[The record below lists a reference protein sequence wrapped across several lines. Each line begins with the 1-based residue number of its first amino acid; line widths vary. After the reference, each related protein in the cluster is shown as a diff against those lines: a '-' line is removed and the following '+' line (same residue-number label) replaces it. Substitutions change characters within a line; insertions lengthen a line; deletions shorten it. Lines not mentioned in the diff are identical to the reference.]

1 MDAFA
6 DWFFVA
12 FWVLGVL
19 LTLLPF
25 VPATL
30 VILFGALVHELLVGF
45 RELSLGTW
53 LGLGALALL
62 AMLLDNV
69 AALVGARRYGAGRAG
84 LWGAFFGGRFGALLR
99 GGGGLGPPFPPRLAL

>member
-53 LGLGALALL
+53 LGLGALALGDWVL
-62 AMLLDNV
+62 GAW
-69 AALVGARRYGAGRAG
+69 ALRLGA
-84 LWGAFFGGRFGALLR
+84 
-99 GGGGLGPPFPPRLAL
+99 